1 MPSTILSDNGVSS
14 GSAGLKTTASNDGI
28 LALQTTTAGGTATNA
43 IYVDTSQNVGIK
55 TTPNAWGSS
64 AISAQLS
71 ASALTCL
78 SSTNTYLSHNAYVNS
93 SSQNI
98 YINSDYASLYRQN
111 SGIHYWYTA
120 ASGSAGATISYTQ
133 SLSVGKA
140 ITLAL
145 EGATSQS
152 GTGITFPATQ
162 SASSD
167 ANTLD
172 DYEEGTWSPTASPN
186 SGSIGG
192 YTSSGTYTKV
202 GRTVYATGN
211 VYITGGGTAAGAL
224 LIGGLPFTSVNTTSK
239 PSIPVCREDQ
249 STGVIYSGY
258 VNSNA
263 TSAAIH
269 TLTNGGIVWSANYNY
284 SFCFTYQTA

>member
-14 GSAGLKTTASNDGI
+14 GSAGLKTTAASDGA
-28 LALQTTTAGGTATNA
+28 LALQTTTAGGTATTA
-43 IYVDTSQNVGIK
+43 VTIDTSQNVGIK

-162 SASSD
+162 SASSN

-172 DYEEGTWSPTASPN
+172 DYEEGTWSPTLTPGT
-186 SGSIGG
+186 SGSFTSYFRQFG
-192 YTSSGTYTKV
+192 YYTKV
-202 GRTVYATGN
+202 GNAVTVSTYLTVAN
-211 VYITGGGTAAGAL
+211 GGASSPVGTYVRMS
-224 LIGGLPFTSVNTTSK
+224 LPFSIAATSGCASITTLTDGTL
-239 PSIPVCREDQ
+239 R
-249 STGVIYSGY
+249 SGY
-258 VNSNA
+258 LDSSTNCIIININAASIYWGGSNDFMVSV
-263 TSAAIH
+263 TY
-269 TLTNGGIVWSANYNY
+269 LTA
-284 SFCFTYQTA
+284 